1 MAKQENVLMKGRI
14 VEALPNAVFKIELE
28 TGHSILGHLAGKL
41 RVNKITIIPGDLV
54 DLEISPYDVTKGR
67 IMFRHK
73 G

>member
-14 VEALPNAVFKIELE
+14 VEALPNAVFKVELE

>member
-1 MAKQENVLMKGRI
+1 VAKQENVLMKGRI
-14 VEALPNAVFKIELE
+14 VEALPNAVFKVELE